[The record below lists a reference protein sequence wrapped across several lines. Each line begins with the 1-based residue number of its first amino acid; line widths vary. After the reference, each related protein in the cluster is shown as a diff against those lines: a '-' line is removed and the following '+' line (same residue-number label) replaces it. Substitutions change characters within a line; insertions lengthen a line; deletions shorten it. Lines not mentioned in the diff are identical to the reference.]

1 MRVAT
6 KRMKATKA
14 TKKTRTGTMKNSS
27 ASCGPVY

>member
-1 MRVAT
+1 MAT

-14 TKKTRTGTMKNSS
+14 TKKTSIGTMKNSS